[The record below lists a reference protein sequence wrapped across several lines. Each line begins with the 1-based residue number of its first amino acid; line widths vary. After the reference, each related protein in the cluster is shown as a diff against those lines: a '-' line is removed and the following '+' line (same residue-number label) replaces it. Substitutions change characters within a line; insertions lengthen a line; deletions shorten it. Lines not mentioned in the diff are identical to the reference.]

1 MALTIDV
8 ICILFLLMGAVVGLK
23 RGVIKSATMFIGA
36 IIVIFL
42 AFSLKNTVAKLMYT
56 YLPFFDFAGNF
67 EGLSVLNIIIYEALA
82 FVLVYIVLMSV
93 LQVLIKITGVFEK
106 ILDFTIILGIPS
118 KILGAIFGFLEAY
131 LFLFVALF
139 LLSSLPSTAGVIMD
153 GPIASKITT
162 SSPVLSN
169 ISNEYFTA
177 FKDIINVSTDIKG
190 DKNRYNLEC
199 LDILLRYNIVDKES
213 VIGLL
218 DSGKLVVP
226 GASDILKKY

>member
-42 AFSLKNTVAKLMYT
+42 AFSLKNPVAKLMYT
-56 YLPFFDFAGNF
+56 YLPFFNFAGNF

-82 FVLVYIVLMSV
+82 FALVYIVLMSV
-93 LQVLIKITGVFEK
+93 LQVLIKITGIFEK

-131 LFLFVALF
+131 LFLFVACSF
-139 LLSSLPSTAGVIMD
+139 
-153 GPIASKITT
+153 
-162 SSPVLSN
+162 
-169 ISNEYFTA
+169 
-177 FKDIINVSTDIKG
+177 
-190 DKNRYNLEC
+190 
-199 LDILLRYNIVDKES
+199 
-213 VIGLL
+213 
-218 DSGKLVVP
+218 
-226 GASDILKKY
+226 